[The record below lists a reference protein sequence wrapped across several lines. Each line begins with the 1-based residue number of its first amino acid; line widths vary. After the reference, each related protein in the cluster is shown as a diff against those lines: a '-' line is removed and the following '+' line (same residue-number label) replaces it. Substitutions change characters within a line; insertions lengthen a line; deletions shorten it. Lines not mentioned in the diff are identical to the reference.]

1 MTLDATPTA
10 ALGRTGPHSAVAEGN
25 ATDRAVANRA
35 AAGSAVVDLLR
46 SRGLRATSTRIAVF
60 AAVDSLDGHPDVAAI
75 AARVRAGA
83 GSISTQA
90 VYDCL
95 ASLTA
100 AGLLRRIEPAGSP
113 ARYETRVGDNH
124 HHIVCR
130 VCGATQDV
138 DCVHGAAPCLQPQP
152 ETAGG
157 FAVDEAEVTFWGL
170 CPDCQAAADSIAAG
184 SATPI
189 ADAAQPGAAPTP
201 VN

>member
-1 MTLDATPTA
+1 MTVEATPTA
-10 ALGRTGPHSAVAEGN
+10 APDAPARTAPESLADG
-25 ATDRAVANRA
+25 RA
-35 AAGSAVVDLLR
+35 AIGDLLR
-46 SRGLRATSTRIAVF
+46 SHGLRATRSRVAVLS
-60 AAVDSLDGHPDVAAI
+60 AVDALTGHPDVAAI
-75 AARVRAGA
+75 AARVRAGG

-95 ASLTA
+95 ATLTA

-138 DCVHGAAPCLQPQP
+138 DCVHGAAPCLQP
-152 ETAGG
+152 ESVGG

-170 CPDCQAAADSIAAG
+170 CPECQAASVSASAA
-184 SATPI
+184 T
-189 ADAAQPGAAPTP
+189 AAAEAGGTAPTT

>member
-1 MTLDATPTA
+1 MVIAMTPDAATSAPILVPEQA
-10 ALGRTGPHSAVAEGN
+10 ASA
-25 ATDRAVANRA
+25 DRAPTGR
-35 AAGSAVVDLLR
+35 SASADLLR
-46 SRGLRATSTRIAVF
+46 EHGLRATGPRVAVL
-60 AAVDSLDGHPDVAAI
+60 AAVDSLPGHPDVAAI
-75 AARVRAGA
+75 SLRVRAGG
-83 GSISTQA
+83 GSVSTQA

-95 ASLTA
+95 ASLTS

-138 DCVHGAAPCLQPQP
+138 DCVHGAAPCLQPDSV
-152 ETAGG
+152 GG

-170 CPDCQAAADSIAAG
+170 CPQCQAGAAST
-184 SATPI
+184 TPGV
-189 ADAAQPGAAPTP
+189 AQPGAGEPTP